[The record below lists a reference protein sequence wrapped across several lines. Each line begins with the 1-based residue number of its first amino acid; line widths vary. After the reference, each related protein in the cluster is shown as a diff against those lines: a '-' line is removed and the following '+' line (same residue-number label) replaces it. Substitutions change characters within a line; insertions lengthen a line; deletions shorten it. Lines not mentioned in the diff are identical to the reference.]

1 MYDFHHNREGE
12 YWKMWE
18 RKIRD
23 REREREREKR
33 CENVKMVYADEKK
46 KL

>member
-1 MYDFHHNREGE
+1 
-12 YWKMWE
+12 MWE

-23 REREREREKR
+23 REREKR